1 MNDMKMSGMNM
12 QNNSGMHQMPNGQMM
27 MNDGSAMKMDTGMD
41 MGEMTM
47 NDMVKMM
54 DGKTG
59 KGLEKEFV
67 TGMMPHHQGAVD
79 MAKKLLQDN
88 TISTEMKKFAED
100 IIKAQ
105 ESEIKMMKG
114 WLETKYK

>member
-1 MNDMKMSGMNM
+1 MNMSGMKMDMENKKSSHM
-12 QNNSGMHQMPNGQMM
+12 MQMP
-27 MNDGSAMKMDTGMD
+27 DGSVMPMSNESMD